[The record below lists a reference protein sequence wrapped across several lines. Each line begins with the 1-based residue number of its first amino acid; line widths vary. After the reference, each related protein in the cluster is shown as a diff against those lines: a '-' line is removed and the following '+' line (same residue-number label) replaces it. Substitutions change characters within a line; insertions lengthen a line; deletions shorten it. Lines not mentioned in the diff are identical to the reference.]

1 MSSAPFEI
9 IGQPLTLYLAP
20 VGTAF
25 PLINVAPSGSWTL
38 VGTSGTN
45 SQDEAGVTTTHSQT
59 LNKVRTGGSLGPR
72 KVFRSEEDLDFKVTI
87 LDMSLEQFRV
97 ALNGNALTT
106 VAASTGVAG
115 TKRIGL
121 TRGFDVTE
129 YALLA
134 RGPSPYADAMNM
146 QFQVPRCYFSGS
158 PAVAYRKG
166 VAAGVEMMFTALEDL
181 NAASVD
187 LRFGSLIGQHQ
198 APLP

>member
-1 MSSAPFEI
+1 MPSAPFEI

-25 PLINVAPSGSWTL
+25 PLINAAPSGSWTL
-38 VGTSGTN
+38 VGTSGN
-45 SQDEAGVTTTHSQT
+45 SSQDEAGVTSTHSQT
-59 LNKVRTGGSLGPR
+59 LNEVRTGGSLGPR
-72 KVFRSEEDLDFKVTI
+72 KVFRSAEDLEFKVTI

-166 VAAGVEMMFTALEDL
+166 VAAGVEMMFKALEDL
-181 NAASVD
+181 NAASID
-187 LRFGSLIGQHQ
+187 LRFGSLLGQHQ
-198 APLP
+198 APL